1 MAEYNEIQKSFIKY
15 LLKYKKKAIEIK
27 ISNVVYKFLEENYPE
42 FKINIMDNEVK
53 FLKKKDKQV
62 KDSYIKID
70 EIISLLYLLRVLK
83 EEKYIIFYGEEDNQ
97 ELKEDNYFYAF
108 NIDIDFSDVKR
119 NLNQKFLIDPK
130 LRELKSRNFNSI
142 EQKNLNFTKC
152 ALIISIV
159 ANIFGFYWQWH
170 VATKVNTVIEF
181 SNFEDLKYISE
192 LIKNLSK

>member
-1 MAEYNEIQKSFIKY
+1 
-15 LLKYKKKAIEIK
+15 
-27 ISNVVYKFLEENYPE
+27 
-42 FKINIMDNEVK
+42 MDNEVK

>member
-1 MAEYNEIQKSFIKY
+1 
-15 LLKYKKKAIEIK
+15 
-27 ISNVVYKFLEENYPE
+27 
-42 FKINIMDNEVK
+42 MDNEVK
-53 FLKKKDKQV
+53 FLKKKDKEV

-70 EIISLLYLLRVLK
+70 EIISLLYLLRVLR
-83 EEKYIIFYGEEDNQ
+83 EEKYIIFYGEEDNQELKEDNQ

-159 ANIFGFYWQWH
+159 ATIFGFYWQWYI
-170 VATKVNTVIEF
+170 ATKVNTVIEF
-181 SNFEDLKYISE
+181 ANFENLKYIAE
-192 LIKNLSK
+192 LIKYLNK